1 MSLDDIRN
9 IRFAKLQRLTER
21 FGSAYPSEVARTHTT
36 AEVRDTFKA
45 LLKKKRLTLTVAGRV
60 RAIRGHG
67 GATFLD
73 IDDGS
78 GKLQIYLKKD
88 DIGDE
93 SYGAFIDN
101 IDVGDVVEITGSPF
115 LTKRKEPTVLA
126 SNWRP
131 LAKALLPLPDS
142 WAGLQDMEERFRT
155 RALDLLTNEE
165 TRARFKARRDII
177 SAMRTFLEHEGFE
190 EVETPILQPLYGG
203 ALARPFETFHN
214 ALEEKLYLRI
224 APELYLKRLIVGGM
238 PRVFEIGKNFR
249 NEGIDVSHSPEFTEL
264 EGYMAYEDRH
274 SLEMF
279 LERFVLAVVKQS
291 VGKLVLSFDGKEIK
305 IKKPFKRIKFMDA
318 IKEYALLPGVESMSV
333 DDLRSATERLGI
345 QVGRAMTKGKL
356 LDEIFKKSVRKH
368 LVSPTFITHHPLDI
382 SPLAKAAPGG
392 QYADR
397 VQLIMGGQ
405 EVMNAYAELNDPIEQ
420 RKRFESQEDLRA
432 SGDMEAVGV
441 DESYLESME
450 YGMPPTAGFGIGVD
464 RFVQLL
470 TDTHNVREV
479 ILFPLLRTKKEGE
492 EAQEK

>member
-1 MSLDDIRN
+1 MSGEDIRN
-9 IRFAKLQRLTER
+9 IRFAKMQRLAER
-21 FGSAYPSEVARTHTT
+21 FGSAFPSEVARTHTT
-36 AEVRDTFKA
+36 AEVRDNFKT

-67 GATFLD
+67 GATFVD
-73 IDDGS
+73 VDDGS
-78 GKLQIYLKKD
+78 GKIQIYLKKD

-93 SYGAFIDN
+93 LYGTFIDN
-101 IDVGDVVEITGSPF
+101 IDVGDVVEVTGAPF

-131 LAKALLPLPDS
+131 LAKGLAPLPDS
-142 WAGLQDMEERFRT
+142 WVGLQDMEERFRT

-165 TRARFKARRDII
+165 TRARFKRRRDTIA
-177 SAMRTFLEHEGFE
+177 AMRKYLEKEGFE
-190 EVETPILQPLYGG
+190 EVETPILQPMYGG

-214 ALEEKLYLRI
+214 ALGEKLYMRI

-264 EGYMAYEDRH
+264 EGYMAYEDRA
-274 SLEMF
+274 SLELF
-279 LERFVLAVVKQS
+279 LERMVMTVVKQ
-291 VGKLVLSFDGKEIK
+291 VIGGLSFTFDGETIK

-318 IKEYALLPGVESMSV
+318 IKEYALLPGVESMNMAE
-333 DDLRSATERLGI
+333 LKAATERLGI
-345 QVGRAMTKGKL
+345 QVGRATSRGKL
-356 LDEIFKKSVRKH
+356 LDEIFKKTVRRK
-368 LVSPTFITHHPLDI
+368 LQNPTFITHHPLDI

-405 EVMNAYAELNDPIEQ
+405 EVINAYAELNDPLEQ
-420 RKRFESQEDLRA
+420 RKRFEGQEELRK
-432 SGDMEAVGV
+432 SGDMEAVSV
-441 DESYLESME
+441 DENYLETME

-492 EAQEK
+492 EETK